1 MHLTESSSGN
11 LSMKVDD
18 GILITAGEAS
28 LGDLKE
34 EDIVLLKAYDS
45 ERNIANVIGSKEPS
59 SETPLHYLIYRQ
71 FGCSAIIHVHD
82 DSLLAR
88 RKELGLPLAAYA
100 PYGTLELAQNALIAL
115 QNGNLIAMEK
125 HGILSIGKN
134 LEEALSKLMHHPN
147 AIKTV
152 ARKNATTVDIM
163 NRTNSN
169 GF

>member
-1 MHLTESSSGN
+1 M
-11 LSMKVDD
+11 
-18 GILITAGEAS
+18 
-28 LGDLKE
+28 
-34 EDIVLLKAYDS
+34 
-45 ERNIANVIGSKEPS
+45 
-59 SETPLHYLIYRQ
+59 
-71 FGCSAIIHVHD
+71 
-82 DSLLAR
+82 
-88 RKELGLPLAAYA
+88 GLPLAAYA